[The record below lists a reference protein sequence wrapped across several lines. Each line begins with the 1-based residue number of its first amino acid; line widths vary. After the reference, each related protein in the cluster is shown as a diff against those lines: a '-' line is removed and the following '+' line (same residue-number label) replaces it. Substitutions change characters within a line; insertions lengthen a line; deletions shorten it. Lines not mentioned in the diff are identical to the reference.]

1 MIFLCRAEEIAATR
15 AKSVVLGQGADR
27 LDVVVVLSDGKHHAF
42 INSCPH
48 QFIPLDIFPDQ
59 FFSEDGKHLMCCGHG
74 ALFEPDTGLCIEGP
88 CYDES
93 LDKLQI
99 VEMDGAIYLN
109 EARPP
114 EIIARQKRAKRNW

>member
-1 MIFLCRAEEIAATR
+1 MIFLCRAEEVRTTG

-27 LDVVVVLSDGKHHAF
+27 LDVVIVLKGGKHYAY

-59 FFSEDGKHLMCCGHG
+59 FFSEDGKYLMCSGHG
-74 ALFEPDTGLCIEGP
+74 ALFEPETGLCIEGP
-88 CYDES
+88 CYDEG
-93 LDKLQI
+93 LDRLRI
-99 VEMDGAIYLN
+99 VEKNGEIYLD

-114 EIIARQKRAKRNW
+114 DVIAREKRSKRNW